1 MTDEHLSGESP
12 LPQFMSRRE
21 RREYEQAQEQ
31 ARRAR
36 GIRSAADGQSSQ
48 GENNLSHSVEDASE
62 QPTTDSSEDDVL
74 ISGRYDAGE
83 NEDLGDLYPLP
94 EDTRDYPDLA
104 SEVAVYS
111 PEEPAEDET
120 HESLL
125 GYMLVADGSET
136 TPEIDEEAL
145 QARKV
150 RKRRRTV
157 IMLSSFAIFLGL
169 LVVVGLGVSQLVGWT
184 NNDYPGPGGKEVQ
197 FEVNS
202 GEGAIVIGN
211 RLVEHDIVA
220 STKAFR
226 DAVEASDSS
235 SEIQPG
241 EYTLREEMPARDAA
255 SILFGEDAEG
265 QHYVYI
271 NSGHRIDD
279 VYESIAEQTSYSAD
293 EIEEAAEPTN
303 FGLPEDAPS
312 LEGYVAVGE
321 YHFPVGASLEEIL
334 EQMIEPTMDEF
345 ERLEIEDPEEQLRIV
360 TIASILEAEARTED
374 FEEVAGIIENRLD
387 RSNSE
392 TAGYLQIDATVIYG
406 MGVRQLQFS
415 AEDRQD
421 ESNPYNTYQHRGLPP
436 GPIGAPSIAALD
448 AAAEPNDSDN
458 YYWITTNIETGE
470 TKFSTT
476 YEQHRQYQQEY
487 REYCDENPDICGR
500 G

>member
-1 MTDEHLSGESP
+1 MTDEHLSGESSA
-12 LPQFMSRRE
+12 PQFMSRRE
-21 RREYEQAQEQ
+21 RRAYEQAQEQ

-36 GIRSAADGQSSQ
+36 GIRSAADGQ
-48 GENNLSHSVEDASE
+48 
-62 QPTTDSSEDDVL
+62 DSSTEADVDPPKDDAL
-74 ISGRYDAGE
+74 LSGRYDTE
-83 NEDLGDLYPLP
+83 QNEDLGVLYPLP

-104 SEVAVYS
+104 SEVTSYS
-111 PEEPAEDET
+111 PTEAAEDET
-120 HESLL
+120 EESLL
-125 GYMLVADGSET
+125 GYMLVADGSEPA
-136 TPEIDEEAL
+136 PEVDEEAL

-150 RKRRRTV
+150 RKRRRTL
-157 IMLSSFAIFLGL
+157 IMLSSFGIFLGL
-169 LVVVGLGVSQLVGWT
+169 LVVVGLAVSQLVGWT

-197 FEVNS
+197 FEVNP

-211 RLVEHDIVA
+211 RLVDQDIVA

-226 DAVEASDSS
+226 DAFEAADSDAQ
-235 SEIQPG
+235 IQPG

-255 SILFGEDAEG
+255 AILFGEDTES
-265 QHYVYI
+265 QHYVYV

-279 VYESIAEQTSYSAD
+279 VYENIAEQTSHTAD

-312 LEGYVAVGE
+312 LEGYIAVGE
-321 YHFPVGASLEEIL
+321 YRFPVGASIDEIL
-334 EQMIEPTMDEF
+334 EQMIEPTMEEF
-345 ERLEIEDPEEQLRIV
+345 QRLEIEDPEEQFRIV

-392 TAGYLQIDATVIYG
+392 TGGYLQIDATVIYG

-415 AEDRQD
+415 SEDRQD
-421 ESNPYNTYQHRGLPP
+421 ESNAYNTYQHRGLPP

-448 AAAEPNDSDN
+448 AAADPNDSDN

-487 REYCDENPDICGR
+487 REYCDDNPEICGR
-500 G
+500 D

>member
-1 MTDEHLSGESP
+1 MTDEHLSGESSA
-12 LPQFMSRRE
+12 PQFMSRRE
-21 RREYEQAQEQ
+21 RRAYEQAQEQ

-36 GIRSAADGQSSQ
+36 GIRSAADGQ
-48 GENNLSHSVEDASE
+48 
-62 QPTTDSSEDDVL
+62 DSSTEADVDPPKDDAL
-74 ISGRYDAGE
+74 LSGRYDTE
-83 NEDLGDLYPLP
+83 QNEDLGVLYPLP

-104 SEVAVYS
+104 SEVTSYS
-111 PEEPAEDET
+111 PTEAAEDET
-120 HESLL
+120 EESLL
-125 GYMLVADGSET
+125 GYMLVADGSEPA
-136 TPEIDEEAL
+136 PEVDEEAL

-150 RKRRRTV
+150 RKRRRTL
-157 IMLSSFAIFLGL
+157 IMLSSFGIFLGL
-169 LVVVGLGVSQLVGWT
+169 LVVVGLAVSQLVGWT

-197 FEVNS
+197 FEVNP

-211 RLVEHDIVA
+211 RLVDQDIVA

-226 DAVEASDSS
+226 DAFEAADSDAQ
-235 SEIQPG
+235 IQPG

-255 SILFGEDAEG
+255 AILFGEDTES
-265 QHYVYI
+265 QHYVYV

-279 VYESIAEQTSYSAD
+279 VYENIAEQTSHTAD

-312 LEGYVAVGE
+312 LEGYIAVGE
-321 YHFPVGASLEEIL
+321 YRFPVGATIDEIL

-345 ERLEIEDPEEQLRIV
+345 QRLEIEDPEEQFRIV

-392 TAGYLQIDATVIYG
+392 TGGYLQIDATVIYG

-415 AEDRQD
+415 SEDRQD
-421 ESNPYNTYQHRGLPP
+421 ESNAYNTYQHRGLPP

-448 AAAEPNDSDN
+448 AAADPNDSDN

-487 REYCDENPDICGR
+487 REYCDDNPEICGR
-500 G
+500 D